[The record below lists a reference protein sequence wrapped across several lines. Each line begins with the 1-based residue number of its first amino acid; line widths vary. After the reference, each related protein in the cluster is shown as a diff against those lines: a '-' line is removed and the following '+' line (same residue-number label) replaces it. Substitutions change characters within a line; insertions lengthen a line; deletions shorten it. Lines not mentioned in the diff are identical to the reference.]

1 MRSGI
6 DLEKKVL
13 CRVDSGLET
22 LARVVGLLKRKRYDI
37 KSVNMEEIKNSS
49 FSNLELI
56 LKDEFNLGFE
66 HAINQMEKLANVHDI
81 TEVN

>member
-1 MRSGI
+1 M
-6 DLEKKVL
+6 EKKVL

-22 LARVVGLLKRKRYDI
+22 LARVVGLLKRKRFDI
-37 KSVNMEEIKNSS
+37 KSVSMEEINNSR

-66 HAINQMEKLANVHDI
+66 QAINQMEKLVNVHDI
-81 TEVN
+81 REIN

>member
-1 MRSGI
+1 
-6 DLEKKVL
+6 LEKKVL

-22 LARVVGLLKRKRYDI
+22 LMRVVGLLKRKRFDI
-37 KSVNMEEIKNSS
+37 KSVNMEEIKNSR
-49 FSNLELI
+49 FSSLEII

-66 HAINQMEKLANVHDI
+66 QAINQMEKLVNVHDI